1 MINRVILVGRLTK
14 DVELRKT
21 PAGNSVV
28 SFTLAVSRRVS
39 RNNTSNQP
47 TADFISCVA
56 WNQTADLM
64 KNYLHKGS
72 QIGVEGRIQTRNYD
86 DPNVPG
92 RKVYVT
98 EVVADNVTFLESR
111 AASENRPAQSQS
123 VVDAYYPDVEDYQE
137 TSQTLDLSSVDDLP
151 F

>member
-21 PAGNSVV
+21 PAGSSVC

-39 RNNTSNQP
+39 KNSTSNQP

-111 AASENRPAQSQS
+111 AASENRPTQSQS
-123 VVDAYYPDVEDYQE
+123 VADAYYPDVEDYQE

>member
-39 RNNTSNQP
+39 KNNTSNQP

-111 AASENRPAQSQS
+111 AASENRPAPSQPA
-123 VVDAYYPDVEDYQE
+123 VDAYYPDVEDYQE

>member
-1 MINRVILVGRLTK
+1 LTK

>member
-21 PAGNSVV
+21 ASGNSVV

-39 RNNTSNQP
+39 RNNTAANQP

-64 KNYLHKGS
+64 KSYLHKGS
-72 QIGVEGRIQTRNYD
+72 QIGVEGKIQTRNYD
-86 DPNVPG
+86 DPNIPG
-92 RKVYVT
+92 KKVYVT
-98 EVVADNVTFLESR
+98 EVLCDSVTFLDTK
-111 AASENRPAQSQS
+111 ASSTNTAPTPS
-123 VVDAYYPDVEDYQE
+123 VADAYYPDVEDYQLGGGPD
-137 TSQTLDLSSVDDLP
+137 LDISSDDLP